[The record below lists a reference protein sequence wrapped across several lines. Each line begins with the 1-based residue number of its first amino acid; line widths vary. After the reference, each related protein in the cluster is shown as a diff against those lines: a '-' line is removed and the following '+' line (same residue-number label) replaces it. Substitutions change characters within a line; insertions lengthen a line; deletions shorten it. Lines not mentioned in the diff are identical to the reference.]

1 MEEVRRFPT
10 LRIVEV
16 DGERYASLE
25 MAQVLALGDV
35 ALAVAGVVRQA
46 LAREDGLSS
55 AAVIRRLIRQEA
67 RQRGVWPPVANGS
80 GGCTQEVA

>member
-1 MEEVRRFPT
+1 MRRRRFPVV
-10 LRIVEV
+10 LSAK
-16 DGERYASLE
+16 ERR
-25 MAQVLALGDV
+25 AL
-35 ALAVAGVVRQA
+35 QT
-46 LAREDGLSS
+46 LAREDGLSG